1 MLKMTYAT
9 SRTSLI
15 SRLKFFQYFKFSNT
29 SDKLTGCFLGSAN
42 GASARIL
49 RKSMSIST
57 NRTRDVIA
65 VLMSNMNVL
74 GGIFLSK
81 SRLAAVG
88 DAAAAA
94 RLTLSSVLEPGGGA
108 GALPALP
115 LGA

>member
-1 MLKMTYAT
+1 
-9 SRTSLI
+9 
-15 SRLKFFQYFKFSNT
+15 
-29 SDKLTGCFLGSAN
+29 
-42 GASARIL
+42 
-49 RKSMSIST
+49 MSIST